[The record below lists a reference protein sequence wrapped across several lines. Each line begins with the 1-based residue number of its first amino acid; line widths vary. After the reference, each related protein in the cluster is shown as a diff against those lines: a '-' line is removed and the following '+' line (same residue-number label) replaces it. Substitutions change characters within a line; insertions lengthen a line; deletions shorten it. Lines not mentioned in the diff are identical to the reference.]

1 MKYRLLSVEAPVV
14 AGRLTLA
21 QIEELVAKP
30 MDTKPDKKFFIAL
43 TISGNCTFNWSY
55 LPVCTLFIMV
65 LECGEIINRLVGL
78 LIL

>member
-1 MKYRLLSVEAPVV
+1 MNIDYSQEVPTV

-43 TISGNCTFNWSY
+43 SISVSLY
-55 LPVCTLFIMV
+55 L
-65 LECGEIINRLVGL
+65 
-78 LIL
+78 